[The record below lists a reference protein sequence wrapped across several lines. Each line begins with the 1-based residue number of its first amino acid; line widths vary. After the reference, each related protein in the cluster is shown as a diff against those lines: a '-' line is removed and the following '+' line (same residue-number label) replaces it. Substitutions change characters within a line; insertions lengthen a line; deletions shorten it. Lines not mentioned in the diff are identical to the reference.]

1 MARHYN
7 RAKSTRS
14 LAIGTILPWSGNI
27 TSIPAGWIKC
37 DGSSV
42 STQDYPILYEV
53 IGNSYGGDTISFNTP
68 NVLGKAIADFHPSH
82 QNISGIGMPDN
93 FKNRIGTNTA
103 NTTSGTVSNIDLRFL
118 ITTQNNYSAA
128 VKEISINPPS
138 YTDSVSVIPRLLGDH
153 HMGTHSHP
161 GAISSV
167 GPPGQWA
174 EACQNGTFTN
184 CVLGCPDDCSNISF
198 YASESNGNPT
208 FEGSSFIIPLDVSE
222 SNLGATLG
230 AQVRN
235 PYATG
240 QLAPLNT
247 PVKNF
252 ILPGD
257 DCIEQS
263 TFSNTSSQYF
273 GYPVLLNTP
282 ETNFVG
288 RALGHAHDSVDF
300 DITIG
305 SMRAPN
311 TININTISTGNVQP
325 INSANVGIASIRVD
339 DVATASL
346 SIIYIIRAY

>member
-1 MARHYN
+1 MAW
-7 RAKSTRS
+7 AKT
-14 LAIGTILPWSGNI
+14 
-27 TSIPAGWIKC
+27 
-37 DGSSV
+37 
-42 STQDYPILYEV
+42 
-53 IGNSYGGDTISFNTP
+53 
-68 NVLGKAIADFHPSH
+68 
-82 QNISGIGMPDN
+82 
-93 FKNRIGTNTA
+93 
-103 NTTSGTVSNIDLRFL
+103 
-118 ITTQNNYSAA
+118 
-128 VKEISINPPS
+128 
-138 YTDSVSVIPRLLGDH
+138 
-153 HMGTHSHP
+153 
-161 GAISSV
+161 
-167 GPPGQWA
+167 WA
-174 EACQNGTFTN
+174 EECQNGTFTN

-222 SNLGATLG
+222 SNLGATLA

-252 ILPGD
+252 ILPAD